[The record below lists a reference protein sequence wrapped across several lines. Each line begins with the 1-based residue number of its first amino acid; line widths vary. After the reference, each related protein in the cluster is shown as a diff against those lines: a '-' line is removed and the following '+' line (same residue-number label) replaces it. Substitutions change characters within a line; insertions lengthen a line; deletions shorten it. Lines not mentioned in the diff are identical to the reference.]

1 MQPGSEDDWAKWS
14 REAVTI
20 AQERNRAFVERF
32 AISGQ
37 AFRWDLEAAQIAFVS
52 GQYAVVA
59 DLSVVGSTSQAEGTF
74 LWAWA
79 NQAIPR
85 RAQERMH
92 EVRIFGERHD
102 LGLLTTAEWP
112 GGRAEGLE
120 MLAVAGRV
128 LDAEG
133 VFVAPDGDRTLFFTL
148 HRLRRQPSS
157 EVTWLREYPSGEGA
171 EWPT

>member
-1 MQPGSEDDWAKWS
+1 MWS
-14 REAVTI
+14 REAVQI
-20 AQERNRAFVERF
+20 MQERNRAFLERF
-32 AISGQ
+32 ALSGN

-52 GQYAVVA
+52 GERAVIADIAVA
-59 DLSVVGSTSQAEGTF
+59 GLTSQSDGTF

-79 NQAIPR
+79 HEAIPPQAR
-85 RAQERMH
+85 QGMD
-92 EVRIFGERHD
+92 EVRVFGARHD

-112 GGRAEGLE
+112 GGRAEGME

-148 HRLRRQPSS
+148 HRFRTQPLR
-157 EVTWLREYPSGEGA
+157 EVTWLQIHRDKQGA
-171 EWPT
+171 AP

>member
-1 MQPGSEDDWAKWS
+1 MQSGSKHDWAQWS
-14 REAVTI
+14 REAVKLM
-20 AQERNRAFVERF
+20 QERNRAFVERF

-37 AFRWDLEAAQIAFVS
+37 SFRWDLEAAQIVFVS
-52 GQYAVVA
+52 GERAVVA
-59 DLSVVGSTSQAEGTF
+59 DLAVVGSTSQVEGTF

-79 NQAIPR
+79 NETIPPEAR
-85 RAQERMH
+85 KRMD
-92 EVRIFGERHD
+92 EVRVFGEGHD

-133 VFVAPDGDRTLFFTL
+133 VFVGQGL
-148 HRLRRQPSS
+148 
-157 EVTWLREYPSGEGA
+157 
-171 EWPT
+171 